1 MSTIENI
8 KINNITVYAA
18 LITFF
23 IVCFYCIAYILGV
36 TGLHRIFEPEVIH
49 LSIISLMAT
58 KMVLSVYG
66 RQGFVPPIWL
76 ACCLSCAIIW
86 GLFLYFTGLTD
97 LINRNTGKIIIFV
110 ITLIVFLI
118 SKPKIKNFI
127 KKKPTAVKVT
137 IISYWALFLINPFN
151 LHIYLF

>member
-66 RQGFVPPIWL
+66 RQGFVPLIWL
-76 ACCLSCAIIW
+76 ACCLCCAIIW

-97 LINRNTGKIIIFV
+97 VINRNTENIILFI
-110 ITLIVFLI
+110 ITLIVFKT
-118 SKPKIKNFI
+118 SMPKVKSFI
-127 KKKPTAVKVT
+127 KQKPTAVKIA
-137 IISYWALFLINPFN
+137 IISFWTLFLINPFT
-151 LHIYLF
+151 LHPLT